1 MIGPGWTCVLAMLT
15 CTNDAALAPN
25 LATNVD
31 SDITLTVNVPLSAPA
46 SVTKVATVSA
56 GGDVNGSNNRAS
68 DLTLITGVPAV
79 QSTASP

>member
-25 LATNVD
+25 VD

-46 SVTKVATVSA
+46 SVTNVATVSG

-79 QSTASP
+79 ESTASP